1 MVLPEKNWTPL
12 LLSLHNFRLSGGCEI
27 LHASWEW
34 AQRPDATAYTGI
46 RTSADPRPVLQLL
59 ELTKA
64 GVPRKAA
71 GLRLT
76 VMFVAVLRS
85 TEKSVTFQKGY
96 RMDQHPSARSCSSRG
111 AAPSCESVSG
121 EPPMNLYIH
130 STTGTRFE
138 LSLPAEE
145 TVEGLKRRLSQR
157 LKVPKERL
165 ALLHKETRLS
175 SGKLQDLGIT
185 DGSKL
190 TLVPTVEAGLMSQ
203 ASRPEQSVM
212 QALESLTETQVSDF
226 LSGRSPLTLA
236 LRVGDHM
243 MFVQLQLAA
252 QHSGG
257 PQLQHRHL
265 ISRGSSEGTTGQSHP
280 ASGSASGMARVSHN
294 PHPHHPH
301 PHHPNTT
308 LPSNPAAFLPSPS
321 IPSVPPMYPTSASG
335 HCSPPP
341 HPSQLP
347 GSFLHSQQ
355 PSSACPT
362 SPSSPSPA
370 APCPELTTGPYLAQ
384 ANCPAKTSGNC
395 NTPSRSRKP
404 GAIIESFVNH
414 APGVFSGTF
423 SGTLHPNCQD
433 STGRPRRDIGTILQI
448 LNDLLSA
455 TRHYQG
461 MPPSL
466 TQLRYQTQCTSPSS
480 PTPSPPPSPPYTPG
494 LSSLPTTV
502 PSEPQPT
509 LHPLVQCQSQIR
521 MCKPP
526 GKEWG
531 WTTLLPRG
539 KRQRARAREIT
550 KRDSTHRRVAAPVGM
565 HRRADRLQGD
575 RLRQTENRATRC
587 KVERLQLLMQQK
599 RLRRKARRD
608 SRAPYHW
615 LPNRKAGRSNSN
627 SSMSSEG
634 SLDLDF
640 EDSVWKPD
648 VKADMKSEF
657 IMA

>member
-1 MVLPEKNWTPL
+1 MPKLGNIVGDSET
-12 LLSLHNFRLSGGCEI
+12 LSRNFEVF
-27 LHASWEW
+27 
-34 AQRPDATAYTGI
+34 ATI
-46 RTSADPRPVLQLL
+46 I
-59 ELTKA
+59 
-64 GVPRKAA
+64 
-71 GLRLT
+71 
-76 VMFVAVLRS
+76 
-85 TEKSVTFQKGY
+85 GY
-96 RMDQHPSARSCSSRG
+96 RMDQHPSARSCSTRG
-111 AAPSCESVSG
+111 AAPSCESVTG

-138 LSLPAEE
+138 LSLPVEE
-145 TVEGLKRRLSQR
+145 TVEGLKRRLSQK

-175 SGKLQDLGIT
+175 SGKLKDLGIT
-185 DGSKL
+185 DRSKL

-212 QALESLTETQVSDF
+212 QALESLTEKQVSDF

-252 QHSGG
+252 QHVGG

-265 ISRGSSEGTTGQSHP
+265 ISHGSSEGTTGHSHGASSS
-280 ASGSASGMARVSHN
+280 ASGSARVSHN
-294 PHPHHPH
+294 NHHHPHPH

-308 LPSNPAAFLPSPS
+308 LPSNPTAFPPST
-321 IPSVPPMYPTSASG
+321 IPSVPPVYPTSASE

-341 HPSQLP
+341 HPSPLP
-347 GSFLHSQQ
+347 GSILHTKQ
-355 PSSACPT
+355 PSSACLT
-362 SPSSPSPA
+362 SPSNLSPA
-370 APCPELTTGPYLAQ
+370 TSCPE
-384 ANCPAKTSGNC
+384 ANCPAKTPGNC

-466 TQLRYQTQCTSPSS
+466 TQLRYQTQCSSPSS
-480 PTPSPPPSPPYTPG
+480 PAPSPPPSPPNTPG
-494 LSSLPTTV
+494 LSGLPTTV
-502 PSEPQPT
+502 PSETQPT

-526 GKEWG
+526 
-531 WTTLLPRG
+531 
-539 KRQRARAREIT
+539 
-550 KRDSTHRRVAAPVGM
+550 
-565 HRRADRLQGD
+565 GD

>member
-1 MVLPEKNWTPL
+1 MPKLGEQT
-12 LLSLHNFRLSGGCEI
+12 GTQ
-27 LHASWEW
+27 HAAE
-34 AQRPDATAYTGI
+34 RGFTVFATI
-46 RTSADPRPVLQLL
+46 I
-59 ELTKA
+59 
-64 GVPRKAA
+64 
-71 GLRLT
+71 
-76 VMFVAVLRS
+76 
-85 TEKSVTFQKGY
+85 GY
-96 RMDQHPSARSCSSRG
+96 RMDQHPSARSCTSRG
-111 AAPSCESVSG
+111 ASSCEAVPT
-121 EPPMNLYIH
+121 EPSMNLYIH

-138 LSLPAEE
+138 LSLPQEE
-145 TVEGLKRRLSQR
+145 TVDGLKRRLSQR
-157 LKVPKERL
+157 LKVPRERL

-175 SGKLQDLGIT
+175 SGKLQDLGIS

-252 QHSGG
+252 QQSGG

-265 ISRGSSEGTTGQSHP
+265 ITRGNADTAMGQPTGQPRVPHPHPHSH
-280 ASGSASGMARVSHN
+280 H
-294 PHPHHPH
+294 HPHHPH
-301 PHHPNTT
+301 
-308 LPSNPAAFLPSPS
+308 S
-321 IPSVPPMYPTSASG
+321 
-335 HCSPPP
+335 
-341 HPSQLP
+341 HPSSHL
-347 GSFLHSQQ
+347 SQPHLA
-355 PSSACPT
+355 PS
-362 SPSSPSPA
+362 SPSSPSSPSFPLPSTHHQPLPPMYHQSPSSSHCSPPTPPPPPHSPRPSHVPGGLFRSPA
-370 APCPELTTGPYLAQ
+370 HHHHHHHHYHQPSSSQPSHDIGQASPVAPVICPE
-384 ANCPAKTSGNC
+384 ANCSTNSPSSGSS
-395 NTPSRSRKP
+395 PSTRSRKP

-433 STGRPRRDIGTILQI
+433 SSGRPRRDIGTILQI

-466 TQLRYQTQCTSPSS
+466 TQLRYQTQCGSPTSPS
-480 PTPSPPPSPPYTPG
+480 PSPPPSPQVAGMTG
-494 LSSLPTTV
+494 LSAKATSV
-502 PSEPQPT
+502 PASSPSSPPPT

-526 GKEWG
+526 G
-531 WTTLLPRG
+531 
-539 KRQRARAREIT
+539 
-550 KRDSTHRRVAAPVGM
+550 
-565 HRRADRLQGD
+565 DRI
-575 RLRQTENRATRC
+575 RQTENRATRC

-608 SRAPYHW
+608 QRAPYQW

-640 EDSVWKPD
+640 DDSVWKPD
-648 VKADMKSEF
+648 VKADLKSEF
-657 IMA
+657 VMA

>member
-1 MVLPEKNWTPL
+1 MPTLGE
-12 LLSLHNFRLSGGCEI
+12 
-27 LHASWEW
+27 
-34 AQRPDATAYTGI
+34 QTGTQQ
-46 RTSADPRPVLQLL
+46 TSAR
-59 ELTKA
+59 
-64 GVPRKAA
+64 RF
-71 GLRLT
+71 T
-76 VMFVAVLRS
+76 VFA
-85 TEKSVTFQKGY
+85 TIIGY
-96 RMDQHPSARSCSSRG
+96 RMAQHPSARSCTSRG
-111 AAPSCESVSG
+111 ASSCDAVPTEPS
-121 EPPMNLYIH
+121 MNLYIQ

-138 LSLPAEE
+138 LSLPQEE

-175 SGKLQDLGIT
+175 SGKLQDLGIS

-252 QHSGG
+252 QQSGG

-265 ISRGSSEGTTGQSHP
+265 ITRGNAETAMGQPTGQPRVPHPHPHSH
-280 ASGSASGMARVSHN
+280 H
-294 PHPHHPH
+294 HPHHPH
-301 PHHPNTT
+301 SHPSPHLSQPRQVPSSPSSPGSPSFPLSHHQP
-308 LPSNPAAFLPSPS
+308 LPPMYHPSPS
-321 IPSVPPMYPTSASG
+321 SS
-335 HCSPPP
+335 HCSPPTPPPPP
-341 HPSQLP
+341 HSPRPSHIP
-347 GSFLHSQQ
+347 GGLFRSPAHHHHHHHHYHQ
-355 PSSACPT
+355 PSSGQPSHDIGQASPVAPVLCPEANCSTNNPNSGT
-362 SPSSPSPA
+362 SPS
-370 APCPELTTGPYLAQ
+370 T
-384 ANCPAKTSGNC
+384 
-395 NTPSRSRKP
+395 RSRKP

-433 STGRPRRDIGTILQI
+433 SNGRPRRDIGTILQI

-466 TQLRYQTQCTSPSS
+466 TQLRYQTQCGSPTSPS
-480 PTPSPPPSPPYTPG
+480 PSPPPSPPVAGMTG
-494 LSSLPTTV
+494 LSAKATSV
-502 PSEPQPT
+502 PASNPSSPPPT

-526 GKEWG
+526 
-531 WTTLLPRG
+531 
-539 KRQRARAREIT
+539 
-550 KRDSTHRRVAAPVGM
+550 
-565 HRRADRLQGD
+565 GD

-608 SRAPYHW
+608 QRGPYQW

-640 EDSVWKPD
+640 DDSVWKPD
-648 VKADMKSEF
+648 VKADLKSEF
-657 IMA
+657 VMA

>member
-1 MVLPEKNWTPL
+1 MPKLGNLEDCET
-12 LLSLHNFRLSGGCEI
+12 LSRNFEVF
-27 LHASWEW
+27 
-34 AQRPDATAYTGI
+34 ATI
-46 RTSADPRPVLQLL
+46 I
-59 ELTKA
+59 
-64 GVPRKAA
+64 
-71 GLRLT
+71 
-76 VMFVAVLRS
+76 
-85 TEKSVTFQKGY
+85 GY
-96 RMDQHPSARSCSSRG
+96 RMEQQPSARSCASRG
-111 AAPSCESVSG
+111 APSCEAVPG
-121 EPPMNLYIH
+121 EPPISLHIQ

-165 ALLHKETRLS
+165 ALLYKETRLS

-252 QHSGG
+252 QHSGSQ
-257 PQLQHRHL
+257 QLQHQHL
-265 ISRGSSEGTTGQSHP
+265 ISRGTSEGTTGHS
-280 ASGSASGMARVSHN
+280 AGAVGSAARVSHS
-294 PHPHHPH
+294 PHPHSHLHPH
-301 PHHPNTT
+301 PHPHQHTPPHHRHTT
-308 LPSNPAAFLPSPS
+308 LPPSPAAFTPSPS
-321 IPSVPPMYPTSASG
+321 GHSVPLMYPTSASR
-335 HCSPPP
+335 HCSTPPC
-341 HPSQLP
+341 PSPLP
-347 GSFLHSQQ
+347 DGLLRSPQ
-355 PSSACPT
+355 PPSACPS

-370 APCPELTTGPYLAQ
+370 APCPE
-384 ANCPAKTSGNC
+384 ANCTAKTANNC
-395 NTPSRSRKP
+395 NAPSRSRKP

-433 STGRPRRDIGTILQI
+433 SSGRPRRDISTILQI

-461 MPPSL
+461 MPASL
-466 TQLRYQTQCTSPSS
+466 TQLRYQTQCGSSGSPA
-480 PTPSPPPSPPYTPG
+480 PSPPPSPPATSE
-494 LSSLPTTV
+494 LAAISSEATSMPLV
-502 PSEPQPT
+502 NQPT
-509 LHPLVQCQSQIR
+509 LHPLVQCQSQVR
-521 MCKPP
+521 MCKP
-526 GKEWG
+526 
-531 WTTLLPRG
+531 L
-539 KRQRARAREIT
+539 
-550 KRDSTHRRVAAPVGM
+550 
-565 HRRADRLQGD
+565 GD

-608 SRAPYHW
+608 SRAPYPW

-640 EDSVWKPD
+640 DDSVWKPD
-648 VKADMKSEF
+648 VKADLKSEF

>member
-1 MVLPEKNWTPL
+1 CSE
-12 LLSLHNFRLSGGCEI
+12 H
-27 LHASWEW
+27 
-34 AQRPDATAYTGI
+34 DAG
-46 RTSADPRPVLQLL
+46 S
-59 ELTKA
+59 
-64 GVPRKAA
+64 
-71 GLRLT
+71 
-76 VMFVAVLRS
+76 
-85 TEKSVTFQKGY
+85 
-96 RMDQHPSARSCSSRG
+96 RMDPQLSA
-111 AAPSCESVSG
+111 
-121 EPPMNLYIH
+121 PPMNLHIH

-138 LSLPAEE
+138 LCLPAEE

-157 LKVPKERL
+157 LKVPKEKL

-252 QHSGG
+252 QHSGN
-257 PQLQHRHL
+257 QQSQHRHL
-265 ISRGSSEGTTGQSHP
+265 VTRSSSNGTTGH
-280 ASGSASGMARVSHN
+280 SAAITGAQNRASHN
-294 PHPHHPH
+294 PHQHQHTH
-301 PHHPNTT
+301 PHHPQIT
-308 LPSNPAAFLPSPS
+308 LPPSPVS
-321 IPSVPPMYPTSASG
+321 PT
-335 HCSPPP
+335 P
-341 HPSQLP
+341 
-347 GSFLHSQQ
+347 F
-355 PSSACPT
+355 
-362 SPSSPSPA
+362 PSSPSGHSMPPLYPTSTSRHCSTPPRSSHLPEGIFRSQQPLSACQSPA
-370 APCPELTTGPYLAQ
+370 SASSPAGPCPE
-384 ANCPAKTSGNC
+384 ANCTTKATGNC
-395 NTPSRSRKP
+395 SAPPRSRKP

-433 STGRPRRDIGTILQI
+433 SSGRPRRDISTILQI

-461 MPPSL
+461 MPASL
-466 TQLRYQTQCTSPSS
+466 TQLRYQTQCSSAASPA
-480 PTPSPPPSPPYTPG
+480 PSPPPSPSATAE
-494 LSSLPTTV
+494 LASLTSKATSV
-502 PSEPQPT
+502 PSASQAP
-509 LHPLVQCQSQIR
+509 LHPLVQCQSQVR

-526 GKEWG
+526 
-531 WTTLLPRG
+531 
-539 KRQRARAREIT
+539 
-550 KRDSTHRRVAAPVGM
+550 
-565 HRRADRLQGD
+565 GD

-608 SRAPYHW
+608 SRAPYQW

-640 EDSVWKPD
+640 DDSVWKPD

>member
-1 MVLPEKNWTPL
+1 MPKLGEQTAKQPN
-12 LLSLHNFRLSGGCEI
+12 S
-27 LHASWEW
+27 
-34 AQRPDATAYTGI
+34 QRSFKVFATI
-46 RTSADPRPVLQLL
+46 I
-59 ELTKA
+59 
-64 GVPRKAA
+64 
-71 GLRLT
+71 
-76 VMFVAVLRS
+76 
-85 TEKSVTFQKGY
+85 GY
-96 RMDQHPSARSCSSRG
+96 RMDQHPSARSCTSRG
-111 AAPSCESVSG
+111 TSSCEAVPA
-121 EPPMNLYIH
+121 EPSMNLYIQ

-138 LSLPAEE
+138 LSLPQEE

-175 SGKLQDLGIT
+175 SGKLQDLGIS

-252 QHSGG
+252 QQSGG

-265 ISRGSSEGTTGQSHP
+265 ITRGNTEAATGQPTGQQPRVPHIHP
-280 ASGSASGMARVSHN
+280 LSPHHQPHNHPSPHLSQPHPSPPSSSSSGSHSF
-294 PHPHHPH
+294 PLPTTHHQP
-301 PHHPNTT
+301 
-308 LPSNPAAFLPSPS
+308 L
-321 IPSVPPMYPTSASG
+321 PPMYHQSPSST
-335 HCSPPP
+335 HCSPPTPPP
-341 HPSQLP
+341 HSPRQIPGGLFRTPSHHHHHHHHHHNHYHQA
-347 GSFLHSQQ
+347 SSST
-355 PSSACPT
+355 PSHDIGQVSPVAPVLCPEANC
-362 SPSSPSPA
+362 SPNSSSSGSSPS
-370 APCPELTTGPYLAQ
+370 G
-384 ANCPAKTSGNC
+384 
-395 NTPSRSRKP
+395 RSRKP

-433 STGRPRRDIGTILQI
+433 SNGRPRRDIGTILQI

-466 TQLRYQTQCTSPSS
+466 TQLRYQTQCGSPTSPS
-480 PTPSPPPSPPYTPG
+480 PSPPPSPAVAGITG
-494 LSSLPTTV
+494 LSPKATSV
-502 PSEPQPT
+502 PAGSPPPS

-526 GKEWG
+526 G
-531 WTTLLPRG
+531 
-539 KRQRARAREIT
+539 
-550 KRDSTHRRVAAPVGM
+550 
-565 HRRADRLQGD
+565 DRM
-575 RLRQTENRATRC
+575 RQTENRATRC

-608 SRAPYHW
+608 QRAPYQW

-640 EDSVWKPD
+640 DDSVWKPD
-648 VKADMKSEF
+648 VKADLKSEF
-657 IMA
+657 VMA

>member
-1 MVLPEKNWTPL
+1 
-12 LLSLHNFRLSGGCEI
+12 
-27 LHASWEW
+27 
-34 AQRPDATAYTGI
+34 
-46 RTSADPRPVLQLL
+46 
-59 ELTKA
+59 
-64 GVPRKAA
+64 
-71 GLRLT
+71 
-76 VMFVAVLRS
+76 
-85 TEKSVTFQKGY
+85 
-96 RMDQHPSARSCSSRG
+96 MDQHPSARSCTSRG
-111 AAPSCESVSG
+111 ASSCEAVPT
-121 EPPMNLYIH
+121 EPSMNLYIH

-138 LSLPAEE
+138 LSLPQEE
-145 TVEGLKRRLSQR
+145 TVDGLKRRLAQR
-157 LKVPKERL
+157 LKVPRERL

-175 SGKLQDLGIT
+175 SGKLQDLGIS

-252 QHSGG
+252 QQSGG
-257 PQLQHRHL
+257 PQLQHRHV
-265 ISRGSSEGTTGQSHP
+265 ITRSNAEAAMGQPTTGQPRVPHPHPHPHSH
-280 ASGSASGMARVSHN
+280 H
-294 PHPHHPH
+294 HPHHPH
-301 PHHPNTT
+301 TSPHLAQPHLVPSSPTPPGSPT
-308 LPSNPAAFLPSPS
+308 FPLPSAHHQPL
-321 IPSVPPMYPTSASG
+321 PPMYHQSPSTA
-335 HCSPPP
+335 HCSPPTPPPQP
-341 HPSQLP
+341 HSPRPANIP
-347 GSFLHSQQ
+347 GGPFRSPAHHHHHHHHYHQ
-355 PSSACPT
+355 PSSSQPSHDIGQASPVAPVLCPEANCSTNSPT
-362 SPSSPSPA
+362 SPTCPPTPTSPTSPASPASPTSPTSGSSPS
-370 APCPELTTGPYLAQ
+370 T
-384 ANCPAKTSGNC
+384 
-395 NTPSRSRKP
+395 RSRKP

-466 TQLRYQTQCTSPSS
+466 TQLRYQTQCGSPTSPS
-480 PTPSPPPSPPYTPG
+480 PSPPPSPQVAGMTG
-494 LSSLPTTV
+494 LSAKATSV
-502 PSEPQPT
+502 PASSPSNPPPT

-526 GKEWG
+526 G
-531 WTTLLPRG
+531 
-539 KRQRARAREIT
+539 
-550 KRDSTHRRVAAPVGM
+550 DRV
-565 HRRADRLQGD
+565 
-575 RLRQTENRATRC
+575 RQTENRATRC

-599 RLRRKARRD
+599 RIRRKARRD
-608 SRAPYHW
+608 QRAPYQW

-634 SLDLDF
+634 SMDLDF
-640 EDSVWKPD
+640 DDSVWKPD
-648 VKADMKSEF
+648 VKADLKPEF
-657 IMA
+657 VMA